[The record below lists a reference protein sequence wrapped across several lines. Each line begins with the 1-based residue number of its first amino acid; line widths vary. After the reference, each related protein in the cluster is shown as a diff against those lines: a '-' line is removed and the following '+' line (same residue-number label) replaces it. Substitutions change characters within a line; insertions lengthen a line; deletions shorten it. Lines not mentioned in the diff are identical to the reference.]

1 MKIMNLKSIV
11 ILLVLTL
18 SSVTVFAIN
27 GRDIMEKL
35 DKISRDS
42 SRSMLQKTSL
52 TTCKY
57 SQKNKKMACTEKPR
71 IKVMESVQKDV
82 GNDFKDSKSVSILLK
97 PMSEKGIGMLSYDYD
112 EIGKDSDTWLYFSA
126 LGKVRRVIS
135 SSDEEDTES
144 GSFFGTEFATED
156 IETLKIGEFT
166 YKILKETKYA
176 KRPVWIIEMIP
187 TEKKARKS
195 RYSKTIVWVDKE
207 RYITLKTQLYNK
219 RGKLYKKMT
228 SKKIENINGVW
239 IAKKVT
245 MNNLITKRVTILQI
259 STAVF
264 NVEVPETFL
273 TKRTLTD
280 FAFRERELAKLRKY
294 LK

>member
-1 MKIMNLKSIV
+1 MKSLNLKSIV
-11 ILLVLTL
+11 ILLILTML
-18 SSVTVFAIN
+18 SLNIYANN
-27 GRDIMEKL
+27 GKNIMEKV
-35 DKISRDS
+35 DKISRES

-57 SQKNKKMACTEKPR
+57 SQKNKKMTCAEKPR

-82 GNDFKDSKSVSILLK
+82 GDDFKDSKSVSILLK

-135 SSDEEDTES
+135 SSDEEDTEG

-166 YKILKETKYA
+166 YKVLKETKYG
-176 KRPVWIIEMIP
+176 KRPVWIIEMTP

-264 NVEVPETFL
+264 NVKVPETFL